1 MKHSSNS
8 SRPSGT
14 GVPPAA
20 PQPLHSSS
28 LLLFICLA
36 ALALGGCIE
45 RRMFITSEPEGA
57 TVWLNDT
64 EVGVTPVEVDFT
76 YFGVYDVRLRKPGY
90 EPLTTRAEA
99 KAPLHEQPGVDLA
112 AMAIPAK
119 KTTRVDWHFT
129 LEPVNNDPAALI
141 ERAGA
146 LRTQLAP
153 VEEAKSE

>member
-1 MKHSSNS
+1 MKHTFSS
-8 SRPSGT
+8 PETSGT
-14 GVPPAA
+14 VVPPVS
-20 PQPLHSSS
+20 PQPLFSSS
-28 LLLFICLA
+28 FLCLFCLA
-36 ALALGGCIE
+36 ALTLGGCIE
-45 RRMFITSEPEGA
+45 RRMFITSDPQGA

-129 LEPVNNDPAALI
+129 LEPVNNDPAGLV
-141 ERAGA
+141 ERAGE
-146 LRTQLAP
+146 LRGRLEPDQA
-153 VEEAKSE
+153 SN

>member
-1 MKHSSNS
+1 MRHTFPSPQ
-8 SRPSGT
+8 PSGT
-14 GVPPAA
+14 GVPTVS
-20 PQPLHSSS
+20 PQPLVPAS
-28 LLLFICLA
+28 LLCLFCLA

-99 KAPLHEQPGVDLA
+99 KAPMHEQPGVDLA

-119 KTTRVDWHFT
+119 KPTRVDWHFT
-129 LEPVNNDPAALI
+129 LEPVNDDPAGLI

-146 LRTQLAP
+146 LRTQLEPAP
-153 VEEAKSE
+153 EPKPE